1 MQVKVESSRSSR
13 RGRVNSSRFAHL
25 CAEPGRVSLG
35 DDDITS
41 RPDAHV
47 VEQVE
52 EDQHRSDR
60 PSCAVGIHEAE
71 DARDEHGRAH
81 AG

>member
-1 MQVKVESSRSSR
+1 MVFYSR
-13 RGRVNSSRFAHL
+13 RSAGAHL
-25 CAEPGRVSLG
+25 RAEPRRVRLG

-41 RPDAHV
+41 RPNAHV

-52 EDQHRSDR
+52 EDKHRPNS

-71 DARDEHGRAH
+71 DTRDEHGGAH